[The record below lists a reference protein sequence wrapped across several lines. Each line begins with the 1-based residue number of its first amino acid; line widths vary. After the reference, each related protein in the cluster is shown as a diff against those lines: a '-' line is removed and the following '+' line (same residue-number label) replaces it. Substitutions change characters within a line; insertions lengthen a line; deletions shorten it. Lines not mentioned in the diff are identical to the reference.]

1 MAGAGDLTAAHD
13 AFVSYSRADSAFVG
27 PFVSALRERGLD
39 VWLDT
44 SAIPGGARWRDEIAA
59 GIDESDAVV
68 VVLSPSSLMSP
79 ECKAELGYAV
89 DAGKRLVPVVLEGVV
104 PDAVPPT
111 MRELQWTT
119 GGDPV
124 RCAGS
129 VAEALAHEASSARLH
144 TALGLRVQRWQAAG
158 RPPSYLLRGDELA
171 EASAW
176 LERSAAT
183 GRRPAP
189 TAAMRELVHES
200 RLAAETRAEALAAA
214 ARAVR
219 VLEEGTPAA
228 TAEKPCPCCRSA
240 IPSDSAFCPRCATEI
255 DAETGM
261 GRARVAILLTDVEG
275 STRHWQ
281 ESAALMPEAL
291 RGHHRLVAATV
302 AEHGGLLPPDQG
314 EGDSRLAIFGGPR
327 GPSSAVLCAI
337 ALQERLASAQLGVP
351 LRVRMALDVGDVV
364 LSDGNAFGVTVNRC
378 ARIRGLASGGQI
390 LASEVAA
397 LHAPDPSAL
406 TDLGEAVLR
415 DVVDPVHL
423 FHVGVPGQ
431 VPRLPE
437 VTRAAGEVRLPD
449 LDADI
454 VGREHDVD
462 VVAAALDRHRF
473 VTLTGAGGSGKTTL
487 AVAAARSVA
496 PRFPGGVWFVD
507 LVGVVRG
514 ADVGPAVLSALGLER
529 QTDEPWAAV
538 AAAVRGASA
547 LLVLDNCEDLDELAT
562 VLSDHARGV
571 LALVRVLAT
580 SRVPVGV
587 PGEHLV
593 PVGPL
598 DLPPDGVDD
607 LEGLRASASGA
618 LLLRLADDA
627 GARPADADAADL
639 AAVLRRVDGM
649 PLAVGLAAARLRFQG
664 AAALRAS
671 LETSVDDLADVSGRL
686 PERQRALGS
695 VVAWSIEHLGPA
707 ERELLDVLASFDGAP
722 DLAALAA
729 VSGMPDSAL
738 LVPLSHL
745 LDLSLAVAVELLDR
759 RPRFRLLVPVREAV
773 RAAAS
778 PERLAE
784 LARCRDDWL
793 LAWARNGSCTLH
805 NTERDRDWIDE
816 AASTQADALS
826 ALSAWQER
834 DPDVA
839 VELGVH
845 LAVLWYELALRR
857 TRDVL
862 APLVAA
868 ADPTTRYAVLA
879 RLLVL
884 QDSSMDERGDEQLA
898 ALQRDADATQDPWVM
913 AAVERLA
920 LEWTSMFDQP
930 DQVLVDRIQSLI
942 QECMVREAAG
952 QLPTSGYT
960 RTDVLRA
967 GGLLQLSGRS
977 MTYADPRA
985 GAQLYRTARAELSGP
1000 RHPSFVSFTW
1010 AILRN
1015 LVETDDVPAAL
1026 AEQRLLEVSDSSP
1039 DHLAGV
1045 VQALLMLRQDQ
1056 VDAAER
1062 MLRETL
1068 ASGAIPWEELLARGL
1083 LSDLLLGR
1091 GEPAAALDP
1100 VSVPVPLRQ
1109 RRLALVVPSRRARV
1123 LIELGRRDEA
1133 LEVLDEMADN
1143 IGYASADPAVRT
1155 YLLCRAL
1162 LAGDPVERADRLRR
1176 YDDLLAAYPNVVPW
1190 PRELADRA
1198 AL

>member
-1 MAGAGDLTAAHD
+1 MAGAGDLAAAHD
-13 AFVSYSRADSAFVG
+13 AFVSYARADSAFVG

-104 PDAVPPT
+104 PDAVPPS

-119 GGDPV
+119 GADPV
-124 RCAGS
+124 RCAES
-129 VAEALAHEASSARLH
+129 VAEALAHEASSAHLH

-171 EASAW
+171 EASSW

-219 VLEEGTPAA
+219 VLDEATPAA

-240 IPSDSAFCPRCATEI
+240 IPGHSAFCPRCATEI

-390 LASEVAA
+390 LASDVAA

-423 FHVGVPGQ
+423 FHIGVPGQ

-437 VTRAAGEVRLPD
+437 VTRAAGEMRLPD

-473 VTLTGAGGSGKTTL
+473 VTLTGAGGAGKTTL
-487 AVAAARSVA
+487 AVAAARTIS

-507 LVGVVRG
+507 LVGVARG
-514 ADVGPAVLSALGLER
+514 DDVGSAVAATLGLDR
-529 QTDEPWAAV
+529 QSDEPWSEV
-538 AAAVRGASA
+538 ANALSASAA
-547 LLVLDNCEDLDELAT
+547 LLVLDNCEHLDDLRT
-562 VLSDHARGV
+562 VLVDQAGEV
-571 LALVRVLAT
+571 LGLVRVLAT

-598 DLPPDGVDD
+598 DLPDAGAVD
-607 LEGLRASASGA
+607 LEAVRRSSSGE
-618 LLLRLADDA
+618 LLLRVAADA
-627 GARPADADAADL
+627 GARLADADAADL

-649 PLAVGLAAARLRFQG
+649 PLAIGLAGARLRFQG
-664 AAALRAS
+664 AAALRTS

-686 PERQRALGS
+686 PERQRVLGS

-707 ERELLDVLASFDGAP
+707 ERDLLEVLASFDGAP

-729 VSGMPDSAL
+729 VSATPDSLL
-738 LVPLSHL
+738 LVPLSHV

-773 RAAAS
+773 LAATDR
-778 PERLAE
+778 ERLRE
-784 LARCRDDWL
+784 LALRRDDWL
-793 LAWARNGSCTLH
+793 LEWARHGSRTLH
-805 NTERDRDWIDE
+805 NTEHDRDWVDE
-816 AASTQADALS
+816 VASTQSDALAS
-826 ALSAWQER
+826 LSSWTAR
-834 DPDVA
+834 DPETA

-845 LAVLWYELALRR
+845 LAPLWYELAVRPAR
-857 TRDVL
+857 TSL
-862 APLVAA
+862 APLVPAA
-868 ADPTTRYAVLA
+868 APTSTYSVLADVIVLHERSLDDRTAELVAGLRARASQVGDPWAAGAALQMSLEITQLFGPVADDDVAELA
-879 RLLVL
+879 RLVA
-884 QDSSMDERGDEQLA
+884 ETTA
-898 ALQRDADATQDPWVM
+898 
-913 AAVERLA
+913 
-920 LEWTSMFDQP
+920 
-930 DQVLVDRIQSLI
+930 
-942 QECMVREAAG
+942 REASGEDPPAG
-952 QLPTSGYT
+952 
-960 RTDVLRA
+960 VARA
-967 GGLLQLSGRS
+967 SQIASHLLHLRS
-977 MTYADPRA
+977 MARTYRDPRWA
-985 GAQLYRTARAELSGP
+985 ARQYLTERAQLSGP
-1000 RHPSFVSFTW
+1000 RHPSFVSLTW
-1010 AILRN
+1010 AALRN
-1015 LVETDDVPAAL
+1015 LVETEAIDE
-1026 AEQRLLEVSDSSP
+1026 AEAEKRLLEICNASP
-1039 DHLAGV
+1039 DHLMGAMH
-1045 VQALLMLRQDQ
+1045 ALLEWRKGG
-1056 VDAAER
+1056 VDEAER
-1062 MLRETL
+1062 MLREDL
-1068 ASGAIPWEELLARGL
+1068 ALGPIPWEELYATSLLA
-1083 LSDLLLGR
+1083 DLLIAKGD
-1091 GEPAAALDP
+1091 PAAALDL
-1100 VSVPVPLRQ
+1100 VSGAPLDQ
-1109 RRLALVVPSRRARV
+1109 PGLAALFAPTREARALIALDLPERARER
-1123 LIELGRRDEA
+1123 LSTI
-1133 LEVLDEMADN
+1133 ADRVDPTE
-1143 IGYASADPAVRT
+1143 ADPGART
-1155 YLLCRAL
+1155 FLLCQAL
-1162 LAGDPVERADRLRR
+1162 LAETPEEREAWLRR